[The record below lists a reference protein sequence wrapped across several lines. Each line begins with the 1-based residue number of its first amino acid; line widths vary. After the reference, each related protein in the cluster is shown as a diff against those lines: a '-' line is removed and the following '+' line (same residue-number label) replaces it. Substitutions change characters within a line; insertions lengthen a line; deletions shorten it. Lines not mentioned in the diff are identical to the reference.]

1 MTFYFTFFQFFQ
13 VENSDISDSG
23 RLIAHLPTMTTSKV
37 FIHGPNETY
46 ELEILSYADLLEKV
60 AEKEGTK
67 DLDFKLNNKVLDED
81 YLVLNSGEAHI
92 DVSIKSVVGMLPLD
106 QCL

>member
-1 MTFYFTFFQFFQ
+1 M
-13 VENSDISDSG
+13 
-23 RLIAHLPTMTTSKV
+23 ATSKV

-46 ELEILSYADLLEKV
+46 ELEILSYTDLLAKV
-60 AEKEGTK
+60 TEKEGTN
-67 DLDFKLNNKVLDED
+67 DFELKLNNKVLDEE
-81 YLVLNSGEAHI
+81 YLLLSSGEAHI

>member
-1 MTFYFTFFQFFQ
+1 M
-13 VENSDISDSG
+13 
-23 RLIAHLPTMTTSKV
+23 ATSKV

-46 ELEILSYADLLEKV
+46 ELEILSYTDLLEKV

-67 DLDFKLNNKVLDED
+67 DFELKLNNKVLDEE
-81 YLVLNSGEAHI
+81 YLLLSSGEAHI

>member
-1 MTFYFTFFQFFQ
+1 M
-13 VENSDISDSG
+13 
-23 RLIAHLPTMTTSKV
+23 ATTKV
-37 FIHGPNETY
+37 FIHGPSQTY

-60 AEKEGTK
+60 AEKEGTN
-67 DLDFKLNNKVLDED
+67 DLNFKINNKVLDED
-81 YLVLNSGEAHI
+81 YLILSSDEAPAHI